1 MPSEE
6 SDPKQPSVASSGTTV
21 SVRLAEPNTVIFDV
35 AAPTATSSFSI
46 DCSSAQ
52 RLGLQLVELVAS
64 AREKSGHWLF
74 EESPPPA
81 LPMIHRGLE
90 FVIAKDGRNVSFLIH
105 VEDWKPLVL
114 TLDPIEVDEL
124 FEKLADVRRELE
136 MQNE

>member
-1 MPSEE
+1 MPSQE
-6 SDPKQPSVASSGTTV
+6 SDPQQPSVASSGTNV

-35 AAPTATSSFSI
+35 AAPIATSSFSI

-52 RLGLQLVELVAS
+52 RLGLQLIELVAS

-74 EESPPPA
+74 EESPPA
-81 LPMIHRGLE
+81 VPMIHRDLG
-90 FVIAKDGRNVSFLIH
+90 FVIAKDGRSVSFLIH
-105 VEDWKPLVL
+105 VEDWKPLIL
-114 TLDPIEVDEL
+114 TLDPTEVDEL